1 MTPRMIALRFATS
14 RQQDENWRENKCQP
28 AQGVQ
33 PGESGGENTLALSTY
48 LVVNVLTKLTS
59 HNANLVELSQL
70 SSLAERS
77 SEFHH

>member
-33 PGESGGENTLALSTY
+33 PGESGGENHSGFVNLLGGQCTH
-48 LVVNVLTKLTS
+48 LVDFL
-59 HNANLVELSQL
+59 
-70 SSLAERS
+70 
-77 SEFHH
+77 